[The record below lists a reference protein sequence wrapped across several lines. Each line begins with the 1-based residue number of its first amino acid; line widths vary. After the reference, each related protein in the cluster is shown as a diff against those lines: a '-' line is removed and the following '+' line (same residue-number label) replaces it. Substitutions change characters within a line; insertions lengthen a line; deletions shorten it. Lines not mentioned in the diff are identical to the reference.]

1 METNAKE
8 KRLILIIRSITV
20 FYMLALF
27 FWGVTAFPLESEIRV
42 ACSIIGISLDV
53 PPENYE
59 GFLNW
64 IATVAEGLINT
75 NRDYPFLAYGTDWL
89 AFSHLVIAV
98 AFIGLY
104 LKPVRNIW
112 IVYFAA
118 IACLGVLPLALI
130 CGEVRGIPFWWRL
143 IDCSFCLFGLIPLYF
158 LHKYIRILEKLIG
171 YTPSKY

>member
-104 LKPVRNIW
+104 LDCLFCGNSLSW
-112 IVYFAA
+112 SSS
-118 IACLGVLPLALI
+118 ACTNLWRGEGYSFLVAVNRLFVLPVWAYT
-130 CGEVRGIPFWWRL
+130 
-143 IDCSFCLFGLIPLYF
+143 SLFS
-158 LHKYIRILEKLIG
+158 
-171 YTPSKY
+171 T